1 MLGKIGDAIIFIL
14 NIIMCWTQCMTWLY
28 TVKEVIFDNELF
40 GSFAT
45 QKVMKEM
52 ITKHARR
59 IFFCMQKLQKYQQG
73 FLPCWTSIQNC
84 AAELHQLG
92 QDLITSEK
100 VSSDLGE
107 MYQFHHEN
115 LTRHILRTLQL
126 DEIAQRESIELCITL
141 DGPELTKFLCHLS
154 FGVKITDLHA
164 IEPRDG
170 MTFVYTEEGV

>member
-92 QDLITSEK
+92 QDLITFEK

-107 MYQFHHEN
+107 MYQFHHEK
-115 LTRHILRTLQL
+115 LTRHILSTFQL
-126 DEIAQRESIELCITL
+126 DEITRVTWLRVTWVTCARWIAQSFEFHEQIIEGTGSLI
-141 DGPELTKFLCHLS
+141 S
-154 FGVKITDLHA
+154 
-164 IEPRDG
+164 
-170 MTFVYTEEGV
+170 